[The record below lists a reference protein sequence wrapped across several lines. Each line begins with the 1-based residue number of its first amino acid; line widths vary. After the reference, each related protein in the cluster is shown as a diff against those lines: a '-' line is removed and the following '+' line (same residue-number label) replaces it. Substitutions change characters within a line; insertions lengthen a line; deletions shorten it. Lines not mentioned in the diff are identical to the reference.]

1 MADRNRELIAR
12 LTPGQ
17 QARVQQLLA
26 EQQGQASWHGG
37 VPVLVLE
44 RCWLRLRATP
54 VEQLARLLPPDS
66 TAEAPELVRFR
77 ALRQQG
83 LSEGAAQAH
92 CWEEF
97 GPAACQLA
105 LRRHW
110 QALEGPHHG
119 WTLDAYLTFLRT
131 YRARFA
137 AGQERPL
144 PLLVLGRRGSQE
156 PHRIHW
162 LVETGALDAAH
173 LPPD

>member
-44 RCWLRLRATP
+44 RCGLRLRATP

-77 ALRQQG
+77 ELRQQG

>member
-1 MADRNRELIAR
+1 MADRNRELIAL
-12 LTPGQ
+12 LTPRQ
-17 QARVQQLLA
+17 QVRVRQLLL
-26 EQQGQASWHGG
+26 EQQGHASWHGG
-37 VPVLVLE
+37 VPVLVLD
-44 RCWLRLRATP
+44 RCWLRLRVTP
-54 VEQLARLLPPDS
+54 VEHLARLLPPDS

-77 ALRQQG
+77 ELRQQG
-83 LSEGAAQAH
+83 FSEGAAQAR

-105 LRRHW
+105 LHRHW

-119 WTLDAYLTFLRT
+119 WTLAAYLAFLRT
-131 YRARFA
+131 YRELFA

-144 PLLVLGRRGSQE
+144 PLVVLGRRGSKE

>member
-1 MADRNRELIAR
+1 MADRNRELIAW

-77 ALRQQG
+77 ELRQQG

>member
-17 QARVQQLLA
+17 QAHVQQLLA

-77 ALRQQG
+77 ELRQQG